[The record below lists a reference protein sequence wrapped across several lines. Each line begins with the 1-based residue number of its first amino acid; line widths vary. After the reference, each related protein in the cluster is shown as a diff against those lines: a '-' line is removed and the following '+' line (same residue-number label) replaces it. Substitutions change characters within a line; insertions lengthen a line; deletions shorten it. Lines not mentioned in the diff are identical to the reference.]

1 MFFTKVGKVLA
12 YIIFALGVLR
22 VALGLLIA
30 FGAHSMTDNAAAARQ
45 YLGASN
51 TGEAINEGTIYIL
64 VAVALGILCEI
75 SLNRRNYAASD
86 SQAESDK
93 S

>member
-30 FGAHSMTDNAAAARQ
+30 FGAHSMSDNAAAARQ

-51 TGEAINEGTIYIL
+51 TGEAINEATIYIL
-64 VAVALGILCEI
+64 VAVALGVLCEI
-75 SLNRRNYAASD
+75 SSNRRKCAASD
-86 SQAESDK
+86 SRSESDE